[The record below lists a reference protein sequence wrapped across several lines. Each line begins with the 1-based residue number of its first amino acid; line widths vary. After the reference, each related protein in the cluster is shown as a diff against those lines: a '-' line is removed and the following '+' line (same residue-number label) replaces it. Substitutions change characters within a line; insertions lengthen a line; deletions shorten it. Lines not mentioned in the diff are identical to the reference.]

1 VVRRIARG
9 ADEIRLVQNEAD
21 YLFRMVSALTGKKVA
36 KDREYT
42 GMESFWKAA
51 MPFLTSARATSC
63 GVDTIT
69 VPVWAAYAYEA
80 DVRAERNA
88 RTIDVDELSKRE
100 RYVARPGRHVY
111 DEDVEAGA
119 MWICASPVNVEEQLL
134 HSLLH
139 HETAPGH
146 RCIGAGEQ
154 KPDGHGWQPMI
165 RKWDEGPTCRQAKR

>member
-1 VVRRIARG
+1 MVRRIAAG

-21 YLFRMVSALTGKKVA
+21 DLSRKVSALIGKMVT

-63 GVDTIT
+63 GVDTMT
-69 VPVWAAYAYEA
+69 VPVWVTYAYEA

-88 RTIDVDELSKRE
+88 RTIDIYELSQRE
-100 RYVARPGRHVY
+100 RYVPRPGRHVY

-119 MWICASPVNVEEQLL
+119 MWVRAAPVNVEEQLL

-146 RCIGAGEQ
+146 RCIGAG
-154 KPDGHGWQPMI
+154 K
-165 RKWDEGPTCRQAKR
+165 